1 MRKYLLATATAAGL
15 IGLGT
20 SAHAVPISPSPT
32 ITSGNL
38 TFSNFG
44 CNVISGNGLTCGQ
57 IDVSAHTSTIPP
69 DPTSGDFG
77 IRIQAAFNGAPMTE
91 DVKLSYDAS
100 ITGGVF
106 HDASMFFN
114 GTVTSSINEQIFN
127 LANGDLI
134 GTLNV
139 TNPPPK
145 FTDEVILSENA
156 TQISVL
162 KDINL
167 VTIGGVS
174 GTISI
179 VDQQFSQTQVP
190 EPASLALLG
199 SGLLALGLFRRR
211 RRTM

>member
-1 MRKYLLATATAAGL
+1 MRKYLLGTAIIAGL
-15 IGLGT
+15 IGLAT

-44 CNVISGNGLTCGQ
+44 CNVVSGNGLTCGQ

-127 LANGDLI
+127 LANGHLI

-139 TNPPPK
+139 SNPPPV
-145 FTDEVILSENA
+145 FTDNIILSENA
-156 TQISVL
+156 TNISIL

-167 VTIGGVS
+167 TSPGGIS

-179 VDQQFSQTQVP
+179 VDQQFSQVP

-199 SGLLALGLFRRR
+199 TGLLGLGLIWRR

>member
-1 MRKYLLATATAAGL
+1 MRKYLLGTAIIAGL
-15 IGLGT
+15 IGLAT
-20 SAHAVPISPSPT
+20 SAHAVPILPSPT

-44 CNVISGNGLTCGQ
+44 CSVISGNGLTCGQ
-57 IDVSAHTSTIPP
+57 INVSAHTSTIPP

-77 IRIQAAFNGAPMTE
+77 IRIQGAFSAAPMTE
-91 DVKLSYDAS
+91 DVALSYDAS

-114 GTVTSSINEQIFN
+114 GSVTSSITEQIFN
-127 LANGDLI
+127 LANGHLI

-139 TNPPPK
+139 SNPPPK
-145 FTDEVILSENA
+145 FTDDIILSENA
-156 TQISVL
+156 THISIL

-167 VTIGGVS
+167 VTVGGVS

-179 VDQQFSQTQVP
+179 VDQQFSQVP
-190 EPASLALLG
+190 EPASLGLLG
-199 SGLLALGLFRRR
+199 SGLLALGLIWRR